1 MKKSISFSIVTTFL
15 LLIVLGTLLL
25 IMPFSTHTGKL
36 PLDDALFTSVS
47 AVTVTG
53 LVVVNTADDFT
64 PIGQFFILL
73 LIQLGGL
80 GFMTFSTLTIL
91 VLGKSMSISN
101 KLILEND
108 FTQGAYKN
116 IKDLLKK
123 IIFFTLG
130 FEILGSVILFFQF
143 SGIGFKER
151 LFSSIFH
158 SVSAFCNAGFSIF
171 SNGFEPY
178 RSNVGIN
185 LTISFLIITGGL
197 GFLVLNE
204 IFLYVQRKKNWS
216 KFTIHSKLVLIVST
230 ILIIG
235 GTFIIFAEEMI
246 NRSNDLGTADKLLSS
261 FFHSVSARTAGFNTL
276 DLNLLSYSSMF
287 ILLLLMFIG
296 ASPGSTGGGIK
307 TTSAGLV
314 FAYFKSRLRGRENV
328 NLFYRTIP
336 QRNYE
341 KAFLMIIISFI
352 FIATSLI
359 LIFSFET
366 KFNFSELLFEVVSAF
381 GTVGLSLG
389 ITSELSIIS
398 KSVIM
403 ITMFVGRIGP
413 ITLLLVMSRK
423 ESKAVYNYPEENVM
437 TG

>member
-1 MKKSISFSIVTTFL
+1 MKRSISFSIITTFL
-15 LLIVLGTLLL
+15 LLIITGTLLL
-25 IMPFSTHTGKL
+25 ILPFSTHTGEL
-36 PLDDALFTSVS
+36 SWGDALFTSVS

-53 LVVVNTADDFT
+53 LVAVNTADDFT
-64 PIGQFFILL
+64 LAGQFFILL

-91 VLGKSMSISN
+91 ILGKSLSITN

-108 FTQGAYKN
+108 FTQGGSKN

-123 IIFFTLG
+123 IIIFTFG
-130 FEILGSVILFFQF
+130 FEIIGSVLLFVQF
-143 SGIGFKER
+143 SGIPVKER
-151 LFSSIFH
+151 IFSSVFH
-158 SVSAFCNAGFSIF
+158 SVSAFCNAGFSVF
-171 SNGFEPY
+171 SNGFESY
-178 RSNVGIN
+178 RSNTGIN
-185 LTISFLIITGGL
+185 LTISFLIVIGGL

-204 IFLYVQRKKNWS
+204 ILLFIRKKKS
-216 KFTIHSKLVLIVST
+216 FAKFTLHSKLVLIVST
-230 ILIIG
+230 ILILA
-235 GTFIIFAEEMI
+235 GTFIIFAEELI
-246 NRSNDLGTADKLLSS
+246 NRTNDLQVSEKFLSS

-276 DLNLLSYSSMF
+276 DLNMLSYSSLF

-314 FAYFKSRLRGRENV
+314 FAYFKSRLKGRENV

-341 KAFLMIIISFI
+341 KAFLMIIISFV
-352 FIATSLI
+352 FISLSLM

-366 KFNFSELLFEVVSAF
+366 SFNFSELLFEVVSAF

-389 ITSELSIIS
+389 ITSELSLGS
-398 KSVIM
+398 KIVIM
-403 ITMFVGRIGP
+403 VTMFIGRIGP
-413 ITLLLVMSRK
+413 LTLLLAMSRK
-423 ESKAVYNYPEENVM
+423 ESKAVFDYPEANIM